1 MRDIPLWASY
11 FKGKICI
18 AIFIKLFCISTLILT
33 RNQLKMCSLRVFW
46 FQHAWEK
53 EFPRKKYDEG
63 DETAITVF
71 AVLIKIITYLDQ
83 VKTLNKILDLFYK
96 FDFACSIKLCQ
107 FDCKLCWFCF
117 CWFCFCFLKNKTI
130 IILFSKVGTY
140 LITTFNP
147 FAPKPPITACADPG
161 PFYQCLCPALF
172 L

>member
-1 MRDIPLWASY
+1 MGIIFQRQNLYCNIY
-11 FKGKICI
+11 KINY
-18 AIFIKLFCISTLILT
+18 FCISTLILT
-33 RNQLKMCSLRVFW
+33 RNQLKMCSFRVFW

-53 EFPRKKYDEG
+53 EFPRKKCDED

-96 FDFACSIKLCQ
+96 LDFACSIKLCQ

-130 IILFSKVGTY
+130 ICLVKWAHIN
-140 LITTFNP
+140 FNQN
-147 FAPKPPITACADPG
+147 FYPIRP
-161 PFYQCLCPALF
+161 
-172 L
+172 